1 MPGAPSRSDV
11 SDPELVAAWRAGEE
25 RAARDL
31 VTRHTAGLAR
41 YLAGLGTP
49 GGELEDVVQET
60 FIKAFGALGSWRGEA
75 SFRAWLYRI
84 GANLSRDLYRKSG
97 RRQMV
102 ELPERELMDRAD
114 PVGELEASE
123 ADRRIREGLADL
135 PRMQREVFLLRAQQ
149 GMDYAEIAAALK
161 TTPGSA
167 RVHYHHAV
175 KHLKGIVS

>member
-1 MPGAPSRSDV
+1 MNEPSQPEPPSDAQLV
-11 SDPELVAAWRAGEE
+11 ARWVAGDELAARELVR
-25 RAARDL
+25 
-31 VTRHTAGLAR
+31 RHTQPLAR
-41 YLAGLGTP
+41 YLSGLGTP
-49 GGELEDVVQET
+49 EAELDDVVQET
-60 FIKAFGALGSWRGEA
+60 LIKAFSAIGSWRGEA

-123 ADRRIREGLADL
+123 VNQRIRDGLTEL
-135 PRMQREVFLLRAQQ
+135 PRLQREVFLLRAQQ
-149 GMDYAEIAAALK
+149 GMEYAEIAAVLK